1 MLETLMRQRAFL
13 MAVMAHLMEKD
24 FEDMED
30 LLRFRV
36 AIAQAFTD
44 NVMEKGIMLGDETE
58 RTVLLSIR
66 DMIEKEA
73 ALEQIKNEL
82 KSGNPF

>member
-1 MLETLMRQRAFL
+1 

-30 LLRFRV
+30 LTKFRV

-44 NVMEKGIMLGDETE
+44 NVMEKGIVLGDETE
-58 RTVLLSIR
+58 KAVLLSIKE
-66 DMIEKEA
+66 MIQKEA
-73 ALEQIKNEL
+73 ALQQVKNEL
-82 KSGNPF
+82 RSTDPF

>member
-1 MLETLMRQRAFL
+1 MLETLMKQRAFL

-30 LLRFRV
+30 LTRFRV

-44 NVMEKGIMLGDETE
+44 NVMDKGTMVGDETE
-58 RTVLLSIR
+58 MAVLLSIKE
-66 DMIEKEA
+66 MIQKEA
-73 ALEQIKNEL
+73 ALQQVKNEL
-82 KSGNPF
+82 RSNDPF

>member
-1 MLETLMRQRAFL
+1 MLETLMKQRAFL

-24 FEDMED
+24 FEDTEE
-30 LLRFRV
+30 LIRFRV

-58 RTVLLSIR
+58 TAVLLSIR
-66 DMIEKEA
+66 EMLQKEA
-73 ALEQIKNEL
+73 LLQQVKNEL
-82 KSGNPF
+82 GSNDPF

>member
-1 MLETLMRQRAFL
+1 MLETLMKQRAFL

-30 LLRFRV
+30 LTRFRV

-44 NVMEKGIMLGDETE
+44 NVMEKGIILGDETE
-58 RTVLLSIR
+58 MTVLLSIR
-66 DMIEKEA
+66 EMIQKEA
-73 ALEQIKNEL
+73 ALQQVKNEL
-82 KSGNPF
+82 RSNNPF

>member
-58 RTVLLSIR
+58 KTVLLSIR

-73 ALEQIKNEL
+73 ALEQVRNEL

>member
-1 MLETLMRQRAFL
+1 MLETLTKQRAFL

-36 AIAQAFTD
+36 VVAQAFTD
-44 NVMEKGIMLGDETE
+44 NVMEKGIMLEDETE
-58 RTVLLSIR
+58 RIVLRSIR
-66 DMIEKEA
+66 DMFEKEA
-73 ALEQIKNEL
+73 ALEQIRNEL
-82 KSGNPF
+82 RSGNPF

>member
-1 MLETLMRQRAFL
+1 MLETLIKQRAFL

-30 LLRFRV
+30 LTKFRV

-44 NVMEKGIMLGDETE
+44 NVMEKGIVLGDETE
-58 RTVLLSIR
+58 KAVLLSIKE
-66 DMIEKEA
+66 MIQKEA
-73 ALEQIKNEL
+73 ALQQVKNEL
-82 KSGNPF
+82 RSTDPF

>member
-1 MLETLMRQRAFL
+1 MLETLMKQRAFL

-58 RTVLLSIR
+58 RTVLISIR
-66 DMIEKEA
+66 DMIEKED

>member
-44 NVMEKGIMLGDETE
+44 NVIEKGIMLGDETE

>member
-1 MLETLMRQRAFL
+1 MLETLMKQRAFL

-30 LLRFRV
+30 LTRFRV

-44 NVMEKGIMLGDETE
+44 NVMEKGIVLGDETE
-58 RTVLLSIR
+58 MTVLLSIR
-66 DMIEKEA
+66 EMIQKEA
-73 ALEQIKNEL
+73 ALQQVRNEL
-82 KSGNPF
+82 RSNDPF

>member
-1 MLETLMRQRAFL
+1 MLETLMKQRAFL

-30 LLRFRV
+30 LTRFRV

-44 NVMEKGIMLGDETE
+44 NVMDKGIMVGDETE
-58 RTVLLSIR
+58 MAVLLSIKE
-66 DMIEKEA
+66 MIQKEA
-73 ALEQIKNEL
+73 ALQQVKNEL
-82 KSGNPF
+82 RSNDPF

>member
-1 MLETLMRQRAFL
+1 MLETLMKQRAFL

-58 RTVLLSIR
+58 RTVLISIR

-73 ALEQIKNEL
+73 ALEQVRNEL

>member
-1 MLETLMRQRAFL
+1 MLETLTKQRAFL

-36 AIAQAFTD
+36 VVAQAFTD
-44 NVMEKGIMLGDETE
+44 NVMEKGIMLEDETE
-58 RTVLLSIR
+58 RIVLRSIR
-66 DMIEKEA
+66 DMFEKEA
-73 ALEQIKNEL
+73 ALEQIRNEL

>member
-1 MLETLMRQRAFL
+1 MLETLMKQRAFL

-30 LLRFRV
+30 LTRFRV

-44 NVMEKGIMLGDETE
+44 NVMDKGIIVGDETE
-58 RTVLLSIR
+58 MTVLLSIR
-66 DMIEKEA
+66 EMIQKEA
-73 ALEQIKNEL
+73 ALQQVKNEL
-82 KSGNPF
+82 RSNDPF

>member
-1 MLETLMRQRAFL
+1 MLETLTKQRAFL

-58 RTVLLSIR
+58 RTVLISIR

-73 ALEQIKNEL
+73 ALEQVRNEL